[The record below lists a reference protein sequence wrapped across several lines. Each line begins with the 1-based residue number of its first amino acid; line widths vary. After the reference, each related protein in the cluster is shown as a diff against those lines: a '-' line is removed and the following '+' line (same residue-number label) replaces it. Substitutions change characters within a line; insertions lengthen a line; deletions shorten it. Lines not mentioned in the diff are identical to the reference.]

1 MNNEMNSDLIERC
14 INQYDD
20 ELYNL
25 NELEEIL
32 LMHRNKSKKNNIKS
46 QKLFYDGFYSNKK
59 QNSSYPM

>member
-1 MNNEMNSDLIERC
+1 MFINLLIFIN
-14 INQYDD
+14 INQF
-20 ELYNL
+20 L
-25 NELEEIL
+25 NKTISIL